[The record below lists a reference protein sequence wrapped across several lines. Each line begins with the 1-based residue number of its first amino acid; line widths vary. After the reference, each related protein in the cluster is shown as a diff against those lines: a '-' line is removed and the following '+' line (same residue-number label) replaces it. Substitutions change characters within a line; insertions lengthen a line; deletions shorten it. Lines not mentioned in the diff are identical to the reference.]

1 VIENITKNS
10 ILAEKFS
17 FKKSFGKIKG
27 LLGKTKPE
35 TLVFTTRFGIHTFFL
50 QFPIDLIVLDSK
62 RVVRLA
68 KTVKPNRVVLWN
80 IKFKTVI
87 ELPFK
92 TLGKTHTKIGDIITF

>member
-1 VIENITKNS
+1 MIRNITKNS

-17 FKKSFGKIKG
+17 FKKGVGKIIG

-50 QFPIDLIVLDSK
+50 QFPIDLIVLDSNG
-62 RVVRLA
+62 VVKLA
-68 KTVKPNRVVLWN
+68 KTVKPNKVVLWN

-87 ELPFK
+87 ELPVK
-92 TLGKTHTKIGDIITF
+92 TLSKSHTKINDNITY

>member
-1 VIENITKNS
+1 VIQNITKNS

-17 FKKSFGKIKG
+17 FKKGFGKIKG

-35 TLVFTTRFGIHTFFL
+35 TVVFETRFGIHTFFL

-62 RVVRLA
+62 GIVKLA
-68 KTVKPNRVVLWN
+68 KTVKPNRVILWN

-87 ELPFK
+87 ELPIK
-92 TLGKTHTKIGDIITF
+92 TLSKTHTRIGDIIKF